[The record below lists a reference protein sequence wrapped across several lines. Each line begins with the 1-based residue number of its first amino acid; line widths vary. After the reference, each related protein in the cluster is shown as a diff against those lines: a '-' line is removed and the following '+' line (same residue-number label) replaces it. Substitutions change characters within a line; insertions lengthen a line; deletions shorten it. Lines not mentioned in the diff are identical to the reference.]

1 AAATPARA
9 GAFSRGAM
17 RACATKRLSFLRL
30 PADHIADHL
39 REHLWRL
46 SSLDQPALIEDGRRH
61 RLYALVTPKPFGV
74 AYLRRILVRRQDL
87 PSARRIKPGIA
98 NSVEERRMIAGRAL
112 IGEVQ
117 LEQRFF
123 QLETRA
129 FQFSPM
135 QKPMRIEGV
144 PDAALGPVIEG

>member
-1 AAATPARA
+1 
-9 GAFSRGAM
+9 
-17 RACATKRLSFLRL
+17 
-30 PADHIADHL
+30 
-39 REHLWRL
+39 
-46 SSLDQPALIEDGRRH
+46 
-61 RLYALVTPKPFGV
+61 
-74 AYLRRILVRRQDL
+74 
-87 PSARRIKPGIA
+87 
-98 NSVEERRMIAGRAL
+98 SVEERRMIAGRAL

-144 PDAALGPVIEG
+144 PDAALGPVIEGEAERGAVRLYHFSSRLRTLWRRSILLRHMLNGVLAFRRHIGIKLKRL